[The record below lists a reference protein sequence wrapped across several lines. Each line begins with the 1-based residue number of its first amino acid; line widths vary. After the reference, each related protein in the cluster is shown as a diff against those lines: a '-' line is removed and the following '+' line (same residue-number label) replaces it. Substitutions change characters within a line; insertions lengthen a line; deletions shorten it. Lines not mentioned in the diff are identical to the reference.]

1 MYENVPTVSSAERQ
15 QVLQAVERLQSKLAQ
30 REEWTHSERLGALK
44 EALQGP
50 LLNRILTLQHSLKQ
64 LKDQL
69 NCIPPDA
76 CSEFSFSKKGQLIVS
91 ASRPGSSL
99 GSVVSNGT
107 AVSSASSE
115 QLQRWLHATAKGR
128 KLEHVSL
135 LRPLTEGL
143 GFSVVGLRPDEVG
156 SHGVFI
162 KQVQPG
168 SVADRDGRLQEN
180 DQILTING
188 IPLDHNI
195 TQQQAVAY
203 LQQQR
208 DRVELIVAKDS
219 SLKPHLLPSGSIQ
232 TEQWGHV
239 EEIELMN
246 DGSGLGFGIVGGKA
260 AGVVVRTLVQN
271 SVADKDGRLR
281 TGDHILRIG
290 DTPTQGLTSEQV
302 VQVLQAC
309 GSRVR
314 MLIARDPLGNAQ
326 PPPPP
331 PHAPTTAPSAS
342 MLPPI
347 PARRT
352 SKTLNLEGHEI
363 HEVSLKKKDGQ
374 SLGIS
379 IVGCNSSTTDDGLGV
394 SVKNIIPGSA
404 AEQCGNIM
412 VHDRIIALNGVNL
425 QGFTSQEVLD
435 VMRQTGQTV
444 NLTLVRKIASPK
456 KSAVEIS
463 LDKGKHH
470 AVPERVIT
478 SVSEEIC
485 RDQGPGR
492 CSDGLCDGASGHE
505 SDCDQTAV
513 VCKRIDVTVMRQ
525 EHLVRE
531 SIPLTEMELRTKWE
545 QALGPQYDVMVVELD
560 PVIEDDAEL
569 QKYSKLLPI
578 HTMRLGVELD
588 SFDGHHYI
596 STVAPDGP
604 VAKHGLLRPEDE
616 LLEVNGVQLYGKTR
630 REAVAFLREVP
641 PPFTLVCCRRLIE
654 EGTEYQPDDDDED
667 DEWLSSN
674 TTASLQEQ
682 TQVIQKEV
690 AEQRTAPE
698 PSFAEREED
707 ENRESGDEE
716 NEEGELALW
725 SPEVHVLE
733 LEKGERGL
741 GFSILDYQFELQE
754 DLKDPLD
761 TTRSVIVIRSL
772 VSEGVAES
780 HGGLLPGDQLVFVN
794 DTYLD
799 TCSLSQAVDILKA
812 VQPGTVYLGI
822 RKPLGAEDRDTVE
835 KPEDLKEQE
844 LPVSKQGFRDDSV
857 LPEDIDDDPELI
869 LDNTIRYAKPL
880 ITPELLPG
888 EEREMAV
895 DEEEEEEEEE
905 EDDEEERNSLRSNRE
920 SPLLYYREQSPF
932 REEEALSNPYQ
943 TFTHTEIQQQVEEDN
958 AAIEEYFQTDMESNL
973 NLHQH
978 PLSALTGDFIV
989 LLVDFNAHVGND
1001 SDTWTGMIGR
1011 NGLPDLNS
1019 SGALLLGFCASHSA
1033 SHGDGRSCQLITTW
1047 WGVFNSHLRQSFNQ
1061 IPREVGEIESEWT
1074 MFSSIVDAT
1083 IWSCGR
1089 EVSGAGHGGNPR
1101 TQWWALEAKRA
1112 AARVISE
1119 AKTLVWEEFGEA
1131 MEKGY
1136 RTASGKFWQTVQRL
1150 RRGQSARTWVE
1161 LAESEVD
1168 SDSRNEGSELTLTDT
1183 DTDSAQ
1189 LSSYVRGKKRSQ
1201 GAAMGLMRHE
1211 HSDLP
1216 EREDGE
1222 GEETPIFS
1230 HWGPPR
1236 RVEVWLDPGES
1247 LGISIVGGRSVIKRL
1262 KNGEELKGIFIKQ
1275 VLPDSP
1281 AGRTNALKTGDK
1293 ILQVAGVDLQN
1304 ASHEEAVQ
1312 AIKTAPSPVEFVVQ
1326 SLSSTPRPVSVTA
1339 SCIRQHKAK
1348 RKGMLKPQ
1356 RSAPPPMR
1364 LPPPYRPPNIV
1375 QEEKDPEEDRGVFYT
1390 DNEFKQVPLIQDG
1403 SEPRLRGVGVKDE
1416 VEVKVRI
1423 LEHRVAGEHHFQLLK
1438 GLLSFSRPENPVR
1451 LAFPEQL
1458 ADVFTD
1464 IFNISLSSTVVPT
1477 CLKTTTVIPMPK
1489 KSAVSCHN
1497 DYCPVALTP
1506 IIMKCFERLVMRQI
1520 KDLLPPSLDPMQ
1532 FACHPNRSTVDA
1544 ITTTLHLAL
1553 THLDNKDSYVRMLF
1567 IDYSSAFNTII
1578 PQHLTEKLS
1587 LLGINTSL
1595 CNWILDFLTGRPQS
1609 VRIGNSTS
1617 SATTLNTGAPQ
1628 GCVLSPLL
1636 FTLLT
1641 HDCAAMHSSNHIV
1654 KFADD
1659 MTVASLIS
1667 KNDES
1672 AYREEVQRLT
1682 AWCKANN
1689 LSLNVE
1695 KTREMVVDF
1704 RRAQSNHSPL
1714 NINGSN
1720 VEIVKTTKFLRVH
1733 LVEDLTWSLNTSSII
1748 KKAQQS
1754 VYFLRR
1760 LRKAHLPPLILTTFY
1775 RGTIKSILSSCITA
1789 WFRNCNH
1796 VGPGDPAADKD
1807 IRQKYSELQG
1817 ELLVVELEKDRQ
1829 GLGLSLAGNRDR
1841 SCMSIFVVGINP
1853 GGPASRD
1860 GCIRVGDELLEIN
1873 NQVLYGRSHQN
1884 ASAIIKSS
1892 ASKVKLVLLRNEDAI
1907 NQMAV
1912 PPFPFQP
1919 SFLSLNEIHPSLP
1932 EPVIPAE
1939 KPQPPECLPEP
1950 LLSQSPE
1957 HLSEVTPESS
1967 VSAEVVDKSL
1977 KDGEAASKKLKSSE
1991 RALETVGEDVSRPP
2005 FEKTA
2010 SLAKS
2015 LRNSNKLPSTS
2026 VDVAAL
2032 LPPVPLTSTSP
2043 DFECCSKDPATCPI
2057 VPGQE
2062 TVIEISKGRSGLG
2075 LSIVGGKDTQLDA
2088 IVIHEVYEEG
2098 AAARDGRL
2106 WAGDQILEVN
2116 GVDLRSVAH
2125 EDAIAALR
2133 QTPAKVRLTVLRD
2146 EAQYRDEENLDVF
2159 SVELQKKSG
2168 RGLGLSIVGKRNGT
2182 GVFISDVVKGGA
2194 ADVDGRLMQGDQILS
2209 VDGEDMRHASQE
2221 TVAAV
2226 LKVGCELEE
2235 KERFWSELDE
2245 VMESIPTGERVVI
2258 GVDFNGHVGEG
2269 NTGDEEVMGKFGV
2282 KERNLEGQMVVD
2294 FAKRM
2299 DMAVV
2304 NTYFQKREEH
2314 RLTYKSGGRRTQVD
2328 YILCRR
2334 GNLKEISD
2342 CKVVVG
2348 ESVARQHRM
2357 VVCRMTLMVC
2367 KKKRSKIEIEKKT
2380 KWWKLKKEECCEEF
2394 RQKLRQALGGQVL
2407 LPDDWETTAEV
2418 IRETG
2423 RKVLGVSSG
2432 RRKEDKETWW
2442 WNEEVQDSIQRK
2454 RLAKKKWDMDRTEE
2468 NRQEYK
2474 ELQRRVKREVSKAKQ
2489 KAYDELY
2496 TRLDT
2501 REGEKDLYRLARQRD
2516 RDGKDVQQKVDKIR
2530 KDEVRKALKRMK
2542 SGKAVGPDDIPV
2554 EVWKCLGEAAVEFL
2568 TSLFNRVLENLEK
2581 AYDRV
2586 PREELWYC
2594 MRKSGVAE
2602 KYVRV
2607 VQDMY
2612 ERSRT
2617 VVRCAV
2623 VMDQLSEEVRQESP
2637 WTMMFADDIVIC
2649 SESREQVE
2657 ENLER
2662 WRFALE
2668 RRGMKKV
2675 QEFKYLGST
2684 VQSNGECGK
2693 EVKKRVQAETV
2704 SLRKRQEPELE
2715 CARGMVQLEVGR
2727 LKAASWISSRCTSQ
2741 GSQSHASNMTNSN
2754 PVPPVAPPTAPQPSQ
2769 ISSSTKRTGNEA
2781 NTKSSVVETGL
2792 RTVEITRGP
2801 TDALG
2806 ISIAGGKGSPLGDI
2820 PIFIA
2825 MIQANGVAARTHR
2838 LKVGDR
2844 IVSINSHSLEALT
2857 HGEVVTML
2865 KHAYGNITLQV
2876 IADTNISAIASQV
2889 ESMSSSSG
2897 LSTNT
2902 ETLITEP
2909 EAPKPKSIT
2918 LEKGSEGLGF
2928 SIVGGFGSPHGD
2940 LPIYVKT
2947 VFSKGAAAVDGRL
2960 KRGDQILSVNGESLE
2975 GATHEQAVAIL
2986 KKQRGLVTLS
2996 VLS

>member
-1 MYENVPTVSSAERQ
+1 MYENVPTAERQ

-30 REEWTHSERLGALK
+30 REEWTHSERLGTLK
-44 EALQGP
+44 EALQSP
-50 LLNRILTLQHSLKQ
+50 LLGRILTLQHSLKQ

-69 NCIPPDA
+69 NYIPPDA
-76 CSEFSFSKKGQLIVS
+76 CSEFSFSRKGQLIVS

-99 GSVVSNGT
+99 SSVVSNGT

-135 LRPLTEGL
+135 LRPLTGGL
-143 GFSVVGLRPDEVG
+143 GFSVVGLRPDGVG

-162 KQVQPG
+162 KQVQLG

-180 DQILTING
+180 DQILAISG
-188 IPLDHNI
+188 IPLDQNV
-195 TQQQAVAY
+195 TQQQALAY

-208 DRVELIVAKDS
+208 DRVELVVAKDS
-219 SLKPHLLPSGSIQ
+219 SLKPEVLPSGSIQ

-260 AGVVVRTLVQN
+260 TGVVVRTLVPN

-309 GSRVR
+309 GVRVR

-331 PHAPTTAPSAS
+331 PNAPTTAPVAS
-342 MLPPI
+342 MPPPI

-379 IVGCNSSTTDDGLGV
+379 IVGCNSSHSDDGLGV
-394 SVKNIIPGSA
+394 SVKSVIPGSA

-412 VHDRIIALNGVNL
+412 VHDRIIALDGVNL

-444 NLTLVRKIASPK
+444 NLTLVRKITSPK
-456 KSAVEIS
+456 KSAVETS
-463 LDKGKHH
+463 LDK
-470 AVPERVIT
+470 VQRESSRVSLRRSAEIKVRADAQMASVMEPVDT
-478 SVSEEIC
+478 S
-485 RDQGPGR
+485 
-492 CSDGLCDGASGHE
+492 
-505 SDCDQTAV
+505 QTAI
-513 VCKRIDVTVMRQ
+513 KQQSSTR
-525 EHLVRE
+525 VRE
-531 SIPLTEMELRTKWE
+531 PIPLTETELRTKWE

-569 QKYSKLLPI
+569 QKFSKLLPI

-641 PPFTLVCCRRLIE
+641 PPFTLVCCRRLTE
-654 EGTEYQPDDDDED
+654 EGTEYQPDD
-667 DEWLSSN
+667 EWGSSSP
-674 TTASLQEQ
+674 TASLQEQ
-682 TQVIQKEV
+682 TQVIQKKV

-698 PSFAEREED
+698 QSFVEKEED

-741 GFSILDYQFELQE
+741 GFSILDYQ
-754 DLKDPLD
+754 DPLD

-772 VSEGVAES
+772 VAGGVAES

-799 TCSLSQAVDILKA
+799 TCPLSQAVDVLKA
-812 VQPGTVYLGI
+812 APPGTVYLGI
-822 RKPLGAEDRDTVE
+822 RKPLGAEDRSIVE
-835 KPEDLKEQE
+835 KPADLDEQE
-844 LPVSKQGFRDDSV
+844 HTPTYPQRPVSKGFGDDAV
-857 LPEDIDDDPELI
+857 FPEDIDDDPELI
-869 LDNTIRYAKPL
+869 LDSTIRYAKPL

-895 DEEEEEEEEE
+895 DEEEDEEEEA
-905 EDDEEERNSLRSNRE
+905 NILRSDRE
-920 SPLLYYREQSPF
+920 SPLLYHREQSPF
-932 REEEALSNPYQ
+932 REEEAMSNPYQ
-943 TFTHTEIQQQVEEDN
+943 TFTQAEVHQQVEKEN
-958 AAIEEYFQTDMESNL
+958 AAAEE
-973 NLHQH
+973 
-978 PLSALTGDFIV
+978 DF
-989 LLVDFNAHVGND
+989 
-1001 SDTWTGMIGR
+1001 
-1011 NGLPDLNS
+1011 
-1019 SGALLLGFCASHSA
+1019 
-1033 SHGDGRSCQLITTW
+1033 
-1047 WGVFNSHLRQSFNQ
+1047 
-1061 IPREVGEIESEWT
+1061 
-1074 MFSSIVDAT
+1074 
-1083 IWSCGR
+1083 
-1089 EVSGAGHGGNPR
+1089 R
-1101 TQWWALEAKRA
+1101 TELDP
-1112 AARVISE
+1112 
-1119 AKTLVWEEFGEA
+1119 
-1131 MEKGY
+1131 
-1136 RTASGKFWQTVQRL
+1136 
-1150 RRGQSARTWVE
+1150 SARTWVE
-1161 LAESEVD
+1161 LSESEVD

-1183 DTDSAQ
+1183 ESAQ
-1189 LSSYVRGKKRSQ
+1189 LPSYTRWKKRSQ
-1201 GAAMGLMRHE
+1201 GAAMGLMRDE
-1211 HSDLP
+1211 RSDLP

-1247 LGISIVGGRSVIKRL
+1247 LGISIVGGQSVIKRL

-1281 AGRTNALKTGDK
+1281 AGRTCALKTGDK
-1293 ILQVAGVDLQN
+1293 ILQVAGVDLQS

-1312 AIKTAPSPVEFVVQ
+1312 AIKSAPSPVEFIVQ

-1339 SCIRQHKAK
+1339 PSIRQHKAK
-1348 RKGMLKPQ
+1348 RKGMLQSDQ

-1364 LPPPYRPPNIV
+1364 LPPPYRPPSHV
-1375 QEEKDPEEDRGVFYT
+1375 QEEERPEEDR
-1390 DNEFKQVPLIQDG
+1390 E
-1403 SEPRLRGVGVKDE
+1403 
-1416 VEVKVRI
+1416 
-1423 LEHRVAGEHHFQLLK
+1423 
-1438 GLLSFSRPENPVR
+1438 
-1451 LAFPEQL
+1451 
-1458 ADVFTD
+1458 
-1464 IFNISLSSTVVPT
+1464 
-1477 CLKTTTVIPMPK
+1477 
-1489 KSAVSCHN
+1489 
-1497 DYCPVALTP
+1497 
-1506 IIMKCFERLVMRQI
+1506 
-1520 KDLLPPSLDPMQ
+1520 
-1532 FACHPNRSTVDA
+1532 
-1544 ITTTLHLAL
+1544 
-1553 THLDNKDSYVRMLF
+1553 
-1567 IDYSSAFNTII
+1567 
-1578 PQHLTEKLS
+1578 
-1587 LLGINTSL
+1587 
-1595 CNWILDFLTGRPQS
+1595 
-1609 VRIGNSTS
+1609 
-1617 SATTLNTGAPQ
+1617 
-1628 GCVLSPLL
+1628 
-1636 FTLLT
+1636 
-1641 HDCAAMHSSNHIV
+1641 
-1654 KFADD
+1654 
-1659 MTVASLIS
+1659 
-1667 KNDES
+1667 
-1672 AYREEVQRLT
+1672 
-1682 AWCKANN
+1682 
-1689 LSLNVE
+1689 
-1695 KTREMVVDF
+1695 
-1704 RRAQSNHSPL
+1704 
-1714 NINGSN
+1714 
-1720 VEIVKTTKFLRVH
+1720 
-1733 LVEDLTWSLNTSSII
+1733 
-1748 KKAQQS
+1748 
-1754 VYFLRR
+1754 
-1760 LRKAHLPPLILTTFY
+1760 
-1775 RGTIKSILSSCITA
+1775 
-1789 WFRNCNH
+1789 
-1796 VGPGDPAADKD
+1796 D
-1807 IRQKYSELQG
+1807 IRQKYGELQG
-1817 ELLVVELEKDRQ
+1817 ELLLVELEKDRH

-1860 GCIRVGDELLEIN
+1860 GHIRIGDELLEIN

-1884 ASAIIKSS
+1884 ASAIIKSA

-1912 PPFPFQP
+1912 PPFPYQP
-1919 SFLSLNEIHPSLP
+1919 SFLSSNEIHLSLP
-1932 EPVIPAE
+1932 EAVIPAE
-1939 KPQPPECLPEP
+1939 KAEPLECLPEP
-1950 LLSQSPE
+1950 LLSQIQEQS
-1957 HLSEVTPESS
+1957 SEAPPESS
-1967 VSAEVVDKSL
+1967 VFAEVVDKSL
-1977 KDGEAASKKLKSSE
+1977 QDGEAASKKLKSSE
-1991 RALETVGEDVSRPP
+1991 RTLETGGEDVSRPP
-2005 FEKTA
+2005 LEETV
-2010 SLAKS
+2010 SLSKS
-2015 LRNSNKLPSTS
+2015 LRNSSKLPSTS

-2032 LPPVPLTSTSP
+2032 LPPVPPSCP

-2057 VPGQE
+2057 VPGQD

-2194 ADVDGRLMQGDQILS
+2194 ADLDGRLMQGDQILS
-2209 VDGEDMRHASQE
+2209 VDGEDMRRASQE

-2226 LKVGCELEE
+2226 LK
-2235 KERFWSELDE
+2235 
-2245 VMESIPTGERVVI
+2245 
-2258 GVDFNGHVGEG
+2258 
-2269 NTGDEEVMGKFGV
+2269 
-2282 KERNLEGQMVVD
+2282 
-2294 FAKRM
+2294 
-2299 DMAVV
+2299 
-2304 NTYFQKREEH
+2304 
-2314 RLTYKSGGRRTQVD
+2314 
-2328 YILCRR
+2328 
-2334 GNLKEISD
+2334 
-2342 CKVVVG
+2342 
-2348 ESVARQHRM
+2348 
-2357 VVCRMTLMVC
+2357 
-2367 KKKRSKIEIEKKT
+2367 
-2380 KWWKLKKEECCEEF
+2380 
-2394 RQKLRQALGGQVL
+2394 
-2407 LPDDWETTAEV
+2407 
-2418 IRETG
+2418 
-2423 RKVLGVSSG
+2423 
-2432 RRKEDKETWW
+2432 
-2442 WNEEVQDSIQRK
+2442 
-2454 RLAKKKWDMDRTEE
+2454 
-2468 NRQEYK
+2468 
-2474 ELQRRVKREVSKAKQ
+2474 
-2489 KAYDELY
+2489 
-2496 TRLDT
+2496 
-2501 REGEKDLYRLARQRD
+2501 
-2516 RDGKDVQQKVDKIR
+2516 
-2530 KDEVRKALKRMK
+2530 
-2542 SGKAVGPDDIPV
+2542 
-2554 EVWKCLGEAAVEFL
+2554 
-2568 TSLFNRVLENLEK
+2568 
-2581 AYDRV
+2581 
-2586 PREELWYC
+2586 
-2594 MRKSGVAE
+2594 
-2602 KYVRV
+2602 
-2607 VQDMY
+2607 
-2612 ERSRT
+2612 
-2617 VVRCAV
+2617 
-2623 VMDQLSEEVRQESP
+2623 
-2637 WTMMFADDIVIC
+2637 
-2649 SESREQVE
+2649 
-2657 ENLER
+2657 
-2662 WRFALE
+2662 
-2668 RRGMKKV
+2668 
-2675 QEFKYLGST
+2675 
-2684 VQSNGECGK
+2684 
-2693 EVKKRVQAETV
+2693 
-2704 SLRKRQEPELE
+2704 
-2715 CARGMVQLEVGR
+2715 CARGMVQLELGR
-2727 LKAASWISSRCTSQ
+2727 MKAASWISSRRTSQ
-2741 GSQSHASNMTNSN
+2741 GSQSHVCNMINSN
-2754 PVPPVAPPTAPQPSQ
+2754 PVSPMAPPTAPQPSQ
-2769 ISSSTKRTGNEA
+2769 LPSSMKRIGNEA

-2844 IVSINSHSLEALT
+2844 IVSINSRSLEGLT

-2865 KHAYGNITLQV
+2865 KNAYGSIVLQV

-2889 ESMSSSSG
+2889 ESMSSSSA
-2897 LSTNT
+2897 LSTNP
-2902 ETLITEP
+2902 ETPVTEP
-2909 EAPKPKSIT
+2909 ETPKPKSIT